1 MLCNKSGWVEIGMEH
16 RAGGVISNC
25 ELRNEEKV
33 ESSEFRIQHSE
44 DKVRREFILA
54 PDFWLLNS
62 MIG

>member
-1 MLCNKSGWVEIGMEH
+1 MEQ
-16 RAGGVISNC
+16 RGIISIANC

-62 MIG
+62 MIR